1 MNEVGNNMAAQAA
14 FTLQT
19 MGDLFGLQGQT
30 AAKQVPVNARIPGL
44 SPEVYG
50 KVDPDYHFDESLL
63 KRMLRF
69 LFGGCARNNVLLY
82 GDAGAGK
89 TSLVWQLAA
98 RLGRP
103 VFSISC
109 SKKTRFEFD
118 MVGERKLV
126 NGSSVW
132 QDGPLTMAIRYGG
145 IFLANEITR
154 LDEDEQMRLAD
165 VLDKPGRL
173 YVSGTG
179 ETLTLH
185 PDFRFI
191 ATGNSAG
198 AGDETGCYPGERRSS
213 LAFPDRFQ
221 AYKVNYPLPVVEEAM
236 LAKRVSDVPENVRK
250 SMVKLAN
257 TIRQQFIGEG
267 GAMSI
272 TFSTRSLLVWAY
284 ESLDYRNM
292 SGIGDGYQAAL
303 VDTVLSKASRD
314 DRQVVLELWNK
325 FFTS

>member
-1 MNEVGNNMAAQAA
+1 MNEVTTTAPLTS
-14 FTLQT
+14 TL
-19 MGDLFGLQGQT
+19 GALFGFSGE
-30 AAKQVPVNARIPGL
+30 AGNKSVPVKRRIAGL

-50 KVDPDYHFDESLL
+50 KADPDYHFDEMLL

-69 LFGGCARNNVLLY
+69 IGGGCARNNVLLY

-89 TSLVWQLAA
+89 TSLVWQMAA
-98 RLGRP
+98 RLGIP

-132 QDGPLTMAIRYGG
+132 QDGPLTKAIRYGG

-179 ETLTLH
+179 ETLTPH

-221 AYKVNYPLPVVEEAM
+221 AYKVNYPLAVVEENM
-236 LAKRVSDVPENVRK
+236 LAKRAGSIPDNVRK
-250 SMVKLAN
+250 AMVKLAN
-257 TIRQQFIGEG
+257 TVRKQFIGEG
-267 GAMSI
+267 GAMAM
-272 TFSTRSLLVWAY
+272 TFSTRSLIVWAE
-284 ESLDYRNM
+284 ESVGYQKM
-292 SGIGDGYQAAL
+292 SGIGDAYEAAL

-314 DRQVVLELWNK
+314 DRQVVLELWGK
-325 FFTS
+325 FFKA